1 MWRDVNY
8 RQHHATF
15 GGWDR
20 PGPGGGLMRDRPNDR
35 LAILAYDHLKTF
47 EFGIAVEL
55 FALDRPEVG
64 CFYDV
69 TVAAVTPGPLQA
81 TGGFVVTA
89 EHGLDDARGAGTLVV
104 PGWPMDNGPL
114 ADPVRQLLRDTVAAG
129 GRVVGICSGTWAV
142 AAAGLLD
149 GRRATTHWLFAEGLA
164 RRFPRVQVDPD
175 VLFVDEGDVL
185 TSAGSAAGID
195 AGLHLIRHDWGG
207 HVAATIARRMVMPP
221 HRDGGQ
227 AQYVS
232 PPPRQAE
239 DWLAGLQDWVVGNL
253 DRPLAL
259 TDLAGRVGV
268 SPRTLTRRF
277 EQSLGTSPG
286 RWLVQQRL
294 ARAQELLLV
303 DDASVEQVARS
314 VGFGAAVT
322 LRHHFR
328 RQLGTTPTAYRSR
341 FGT

>member
-1 MWRDVNY
+1 
-8 RQHHATF
+8 
-15 GGWDR
+15 
-20 PGPGGGLMRDRPNDR
+20 MRDRPNDR

-47 EFGIAVEL
+47 EFGLAVEL

-64 CFYDV
+64 PFYEV
-69 TVAAVTPGPLQA
+69 QVVAAEPGPLHA
-81 TGGFVVTA
+81 TGGFTLRA
-89 EHGLDDARGAGTLVV
+89 DAGLDAAEGAGTVVV
-104 PGWPMDNGPL
+104 PGWPMEPGP
-114 ADPVRQLLRDTVAAG
+114 ADAPVADLLRRTVEDG
-129 GRVVGICSGTWAV
+129 GRVLGICSGTFAV

-149 GRRATTHWLFAEGLA
+149 GRRATTHWLFADELA
-164 RRFPRVQVDPD
+164 RRFPQVQVDPD
-175 VLFVDEGDVL
+175 VLYVDEEAVL

-207 HVAATIARRMVMPP
+207 EVAATIARRMVMPP

-232 PPPRQAE
+232 PPAGPPAD
-239 DWLAGLQDWVVGNL
+239 DWLAGLQDWVVANL

-259 TDLAGRVGV
+259 ADLADHVGV

-277 EQSLGTSPG
+277 ERSLGTSPG
-286 RWLVQQRL
+286 QWVVQRRL
-294 ARAQELLLV
+294 ARAQELLV
-303 DDASVEQVARS
+303 GGDASVEQVARA

-328 RQLGTTPTAYRSR
+328 RHLRTTPTAYRAR
-341 FGT
+341 FAT

>member
-1 MWRDVNY
+1 
-8 RQHHATF
+8 
-15 GGWDR
+15 
-20 PGPGGGLMRDRPNDR
+20 MRDRPNDR

-64 CFYDV
+64 RFYDV
-69 TVAAVTPGPLQA
+69 TVVAADPGPLRA
-81 TGGFVVTA
+81 TGGFAVTA
-89 EHGLDDARGAGTLVV
+89 DHGLDDARGVGTLVV
-104 PGWPMDNGPL
+104 PGWPMDDRPL
-114 ADPVRQLLRDTVAAG
+114 DVAVHGLLHDTVASG
-129 GRVVGICSGTWAV
+129 GRVVGICSGAYAL

-149 GRRATTHWLFAEGLA
+149 GRRATTHWLFAEDLA
-164 RRFPRVQVDPD
+164 RRFPRVRVDPD
-175 VLFVDEGDVL
+175 VLYVDEDDVL

-207 HVAATIARRMVMPP
+207 QVAATIARRMVMPP

-232 PPPRQAE
+232 APPPVAE

-253 DRPLAL
+253 DRPLSLA
-259 TDLAGRVGV
+259 DLADRVDV

-277 EQSLGTSPG
+277 ERSLGTSPG
-286 RWLVQQRL
+286 RWVVQQRL
-294 ARAQELLLV
+294 ARAQELLLA
-303 DDASVEQVARS
+303 DDASVEQVARA

-328 RQLGTTPTAYRSR
+328 RHLRTTPTAYRAR
-341 FGT
+341 FGG